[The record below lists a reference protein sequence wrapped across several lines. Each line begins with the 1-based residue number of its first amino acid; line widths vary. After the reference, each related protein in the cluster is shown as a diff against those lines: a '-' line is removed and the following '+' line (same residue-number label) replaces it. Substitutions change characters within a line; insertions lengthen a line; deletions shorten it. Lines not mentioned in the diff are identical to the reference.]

1 MSVKKKKEKP
11 PAYERRLERANNQI
25 RLGLYCDAVESAS
38 YGIELLMQAL
48 FDELKKVNRDDGRKA
63 SKLSK
68 AYNKYINPS
77 KEKIT
82 LGRWVDFYGKE
93 KIFRRLERECHYKFT
108 YFNPTTLRAI
118 LKLRNDCVYEDYQP
132 PKAEAELVCNH
143 LKMFLAET
151 DRAPQEI
158 MQDNNHWT
166 SDWRQKWD
174 GRIERWRERNKDLQ
188 EADMLGALVGQ
199 LALVVDLIDDSQAPG
214 EIKTQLMQVVIYV
227 IEPDDF
233 ISEEYENVHGLV
245 DDAAVIAFTLYWLNN
260 TGIVEQETLRAHWHG
275 KGDPIKVTKD
285 LCRRITN
292 NHDKLFSDE
301 AWEIIGAIAENGPK
315 ALWKNNLGR

>member
-1 MSVKKKKEKP
+1 MSAKKGEMP

-25 RLGLYCDAVESAS
+25 RLGLYCEAVESAS

-48 FDELKKVNRDDGRKA
+48 FDELKKVNRDNRRKA

-68 AYNKYINPS
+68 AYNKYINHP
-77 KEKIT
+77 KEKIA

-93 KIFRRLERECHYKFT
+93 KIFRRLERECRYKFT

-118 LKLRNDCVYEDYQP
+118 LKLRNDCVHEDYQP
-132 PKAEAELVCNH
+132 PKAEAELVCNY
-143 LKMFLAET
+143 LKMFLEET

-158 MQDNNHWT
+158 IEDDHWT

-188 EADMLGALVGQ
+188 EADMLGALVDQ
-199 LALVVDLIDDSQAPG
+199 LVLIVDLIDNKWVPG

-227 IEPDDF
+227 IDPDDF
-233 ISEEYENVHGLV
+233 ISEGYMNVHGLI
-245 DDAAVIAFTLYWLNN
+245 DDAAVLALTLYWLDNN
-260 TGIVEQETLRAHWHG
+260 GIIAPEILREHWVG
-275 KGDPIKVTKD
+275 KEDPIKVTND
-285 LCRRITN
+285 LYQSFIE
-292 NHDKLFSDE
+292 NHKILFSDE
-301 AWEIIGAIAENGPK
+301 VWAVIGAIAEKGPRV
-315 ALWKNNLGR
+315 LWQMPK

>member
-1 MSVKKKKEKP
+1 MSAKKGEMP
-11 PAYERRLERANNQI
+11 PAYERRLERAINQI
-25 RLGLYCDAVESAS
+25 RLGLYCEAVESAS

-48 FDELKKVNRDDGRKA
+48 FDELKKANRDNRRKT

-68 AYNKYINPS
+68 AYNQYINHP
-77 KEKIT
+77 KEKIA

-93 KIFRRLERECHYKFT
+93 KIFRRLERECRYKFT

-118 LKLRNDCVYEDYQP
+118 LKLHNDCVHEDYQP

-158 MQDNNHWT
+158 IQDNNHWT

-188 EADMLGALVGQ
+188 EADMLGALVDQ
-199 LALVVDLIDDSQAPG
+199 LVLVVDLIDNKWVPG

-227 IEPDDF
+227 IDPDDF
-233 ISEEYENVHGLV
+233 ISEGYMNVHGLI
-245 DDAAVIAFTLYWLNN
+245 DDAAVLALTLYWLDNN
-260 TGIVEQETLRAHWHG
+260 GIIAPEILREHWVG
-275 KGDPIKVTKD
+275 KEDPIKVTND
-285 LCRRITN
+285 LYQSFLE
-292 NHDKLFSDE
+292 NHKILFSDE
-301 AWEIIGAIAENGPK
+301 VWSVISSIAEKGPRV
-315 ALWKNNLGR
+315 LWQMPK